1 MRSPGHWAGDGD
13 TEVERALNAR
23 RSRRNAVGSAA
34 AGRGLRVAGMRTAAL
49 DYMTSVHGAFIQ
61 EMIGIAVI
69 LNALRALRNM
79 PSPESANYQF

>member
-1 MRSPGHWAGDGD
+1 
-13 TEVERALNAR
+13 
-23 RSRRNAVGSAA
+23 
-34 AGRGLRVAGMRTAAL
+34 MRTAAL